1 MTQPDPTLG
10 LTFLTCGD
18 ETDVGGG
25 LRTELSTRAPVQSIN
40 QSNES
45 INQIK
50 ELGGG
55 LRYLIRQLLS

>member
-1 MTQPDPTLG
+1 MTRRDPISG

-18 ETDVGGG
+18 KTDVGGG

-50 ELGGG
+50 ELGGAEG
-55 LRYLIRQLLS
+55 